1 MEAVLSVKDLRVQ
14 FAQEEGFV
22 EVVHGLNFEL
32 HKGEILAIVGESGS
46 GKSVTALGLTQLLP
60 KRPQCILSGEVFV
73 NNTGNLLQYTEKQL
87 QKIRGKQIAYI
98 FQNPSTSLNP
108 SLTVGYQ
115 VGEAVRLHQ
124 PQVKDVKKVVLET
137 LEKVGL
143 KELERCYKAYPFELS
158 GGMQQ
163 RVMIA
168 IALACKPQILI
179 ADEPTTA
186 LDVTLQKQIMDLLK
200 ALQVSENLSIILITH
215 NLGLVKNFAQN
226 VLVMFRG
233 KIVEQGSTE
242 QILSQA
248 QHPYT
253 QALIN
258 CIPSLKNPQK
268 KLISIDYDA
277 LKD

>member
-1 MEAVLSVKDLRVQ
+1 METVLSVKDLRVQ
-14 FAQEEGFV
+14 FAHENDFV

-32 HKGEILAIVGESGS
+32 HKGESLSIVGESGS
-46 GKSVTALGLTQLLP
+46 GKSVTALALTQLLP
-60 KRPQCILSGEVFV
+60 KKPKCVLSGEVFV
-73 NNTGNLLQYTEKQL
+73 ENSGNVLQYNEKQL
-87 QKIRGKQIAYI
+87 QKIRGEQIAYI

-108 SLTVGYQ
+108 VLTVGYQ

-124 PQVKDVKKVVLET
+124 PKIKDVKKVVLDL

-143 KELERCYKAYPFELS
+143 KNVERCYNSYPFKLS

-168 IALACKPQILI
+168 IALACRPQILI

-200 ALQVSENLSIILITH
+200 SLQTSENLSIILITH
-215 NLGLVKNFAQN
+215 NLSLVKNFAQN

-233 KIVEQGSTE
+233 KFVERGSTE
-242 QILSQA
+242 QILSKA

-253 QALIN
+253 QALIS

-268 KLISIDYDA
+268 KLMSIDYDT